1 MPWRFLKAASERSL
15 ARSAELTIEHVEHV
29 PERGGAILSGY
40 GFTSEPD
47 FLFVLDRASG
57 RVLSKVKVA
66 SGPDYL
72 IEKDGDLLVRTYD
85 HDYVFAIE

>member
-1 MPWRFLKAASERSL
+1 M
-15 ARSAELTIEHVEHV
+15 I
-29 PERGGAILSGY
+29 RGGAILSGY
-40 GFTSEPD
+40 GFTAEPD